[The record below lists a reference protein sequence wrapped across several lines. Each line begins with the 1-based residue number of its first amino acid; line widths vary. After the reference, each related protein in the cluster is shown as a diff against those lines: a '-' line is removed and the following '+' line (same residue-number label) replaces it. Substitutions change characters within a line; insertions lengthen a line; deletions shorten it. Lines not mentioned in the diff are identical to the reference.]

1 MELLKKLYA
10 IHSPSGNEGKM
21 RRYVKAYIKKNIPD
35 AVVMQDHA
43 GNLYVSR
50 GISETYPCVVAHM
63 DQVQKT
69 HSKDFRAV
77 ETEDIIFGY
86 SPSKRRQEGLGADDK
101 NGIWIALR
109 CLRKNAVMK
118 IALFTEEEVG
128 CRGSSAADLDFFSDC
143 RFVIEADRRGYDDM
157 ITQISYQEI
166 CSKDFVTDIRPE
178 RYGYHI
184 ECGLMTD
191 VEALKERG
199 LGISCI
205 NLSCGYYQPHSDEEF
220 TVKKDIVNCLN
231 FVQYIIENC
240 TKVYQHDGW
249 ADDGFMDYWDDACYE
264 MEERIYDIVSTHPDY
279 SAEDAWDVY
288 ATHFPGMTREFFIS
302 QYEEYAEAYGFEI
315 PKGRSVWDDEA
326 RDKENVDGAN
336 DSSNYSLFSD
346 FFSGGRN
353 RRMV

>member
-35 AVVMQDHA
+35 TIVTQDDV
-43 GNLYVSR
+43 GNLYVTR

-69 HSKDFRAV
+69 HSKDFRAI

-109 CLRKNAVMK
+109 CLRKNTVMK
-118 IALFTEEEVG
+118 IALFTGEEVG
-128 CRGSSAADLDFFSDC
+128 CQGSGAADLDFFSDC
-143 RFVIEADRRGYDDM
+143 RFVIEADRRGYNDL
-157 ITQISYQEI
+157 ITQISFQKI
-166 CSKDFVTDIRPE
+166 CSEEFVEAIHPE
-178 RYGYHI
+178 KFGYHL

-231 FVQYIIENC
+231 FVQYIIKNC
-240 TKVYQHDGW
+240 TDVYQHDGW
-249 ADDGFMDYWDDACYE
+249 LDDGYMDYWDDACYE

-288 ATHFPGMTREFFIS
+288 STNFPGMTREFFIS
-302 QYEEYAEAYGFEI
+302 QYEEYAEAYGIEI
-315 PKGRSVWDDEA
+315 PKGRSIWDDEI
-326 RDKENVDGAN
+326 EVVD
-336 DSSNYSLFSD
+336 DEKTSSRNSLFAD
-346 FFSGGRN
+346 FLSMGRKKK
-353 RRMV
+353 VV

>member
-35 AVVMQDHA
+35 AIVTQDGV
-43 GNLYVSR
+43 GNLYATR
-50 GISETYPCVVAHM
+50 GISESYPCVVAHM
-63 DQVQKT
+63 DQVQKM

-109 CLRKNAVMK
+109 SLRKNAVMK
-118 IALFTEEEVG
+118 IALFTGEEVG
-128 CRGSSAADLDFFSDC
+128 CQGSGAADLDFFSDC
-143 RFVIEADRRGYDDM
+143 RFVIEADRRGYDDL

-166 CSKDFVTDIRPE
+166 CSNEFVADIQPE
-178 RYGYHI
+178 RYGYHP

-199 LGISCI
+199 LNICCI
-205 NLSCGYYQPHSDEEF
+205 NLSCGYYQPHTDEEF
-220 TVKKDIVNCLN
+220 TVKKDIINCLN

-240 TKVYQHDGW
+240 TKVYKHDGW
-249 ADDGFMDYWDDACYE
+249 VDDGYMGYWDDACYE
-264 MEERIYDIVSTHPDY
+264 MEERIYDILSAHPDY

-288 ATHFPGMTREFFIS
+288 ATNFPGMTKEFFIS
-302 QYEEYAEAYGFEI
+302 QYEEYAEAFGIEI
-315 PKGRSVWDDEA
+315 PKGRSLW
-326 RDKENVDGAN
+326 DKEIEDAESADDTKG
-336 DSSNYSLFSD
+336 SSSYSLFGD
-346 FFSGGRN
+346 FFSG
-353 RRMV
+353 RRKRGIV